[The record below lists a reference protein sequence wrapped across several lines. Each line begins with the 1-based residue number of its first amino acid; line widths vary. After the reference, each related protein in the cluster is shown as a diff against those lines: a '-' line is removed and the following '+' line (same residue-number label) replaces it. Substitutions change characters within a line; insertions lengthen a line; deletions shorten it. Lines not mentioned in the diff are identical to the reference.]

1 MEKQAKK
8 PVGQLKREKENKETM
23 EVLFMKWLSTKKIM
37 KVLTLKRLSLCHE
50 LEIREYYATHKNYK
64 ETTRVFGLHDSTVRE
79 ICKAA
84 TKTNKGR
91 FGALK
96 RSKETKKE
104 QENVYLI

>member
-1 MEKQAKK
+1 M
-8 PVGQLKREKENKETM
+8 LKYQKNYESSYVEEFYPNRSISKT
-23 EVLFMKWLSTKKIM
+23 I
-37 KVLTLKRLSLCHE
+37 KRLSLCHE